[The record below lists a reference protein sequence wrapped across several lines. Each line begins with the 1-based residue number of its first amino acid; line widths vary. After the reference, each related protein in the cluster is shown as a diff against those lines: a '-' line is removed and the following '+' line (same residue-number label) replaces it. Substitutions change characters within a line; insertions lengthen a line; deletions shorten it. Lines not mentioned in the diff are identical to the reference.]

1 METANCGCCRDDL
14 PWEGRGTNLDISGCR
29 FSLYPMTDNFVSVIL
44 GALEKTDTS
53 AVWSQSDALST
64 VYRGKLPYVADAV
77 RALFINAWQPEV
89 HMALE
94 GQFSKGCPG
103 DTDGDSLLD
112 REGVG
117 CICFSPLAQ
126 GALTD
131 KYLHGIPA
139 GSRASREGTSI
150 GGRYLSPEN
159 LEKIRLLNET
169 AALRGQTLAQMALS
183 WVLRRK
189 EVTSVLI
196 GASRPEQLKENA
208 AVLNQPDL
216 SQEELDRIDEILAG
230 EQKESRP

>member
-53 AVWSQSDALST
+53 AVWSQSDAMST

-77 RALFINAWQPEV
+77 RALFISAWQPEV

-112 REGVG
+112 REGEAPNRAKIQDRHFPVL
-117 CICFSPLAQ
+117 CKLA
-126 GALTD
+126 L
-131 KYLHGIPA
+131 YPM
-139 GSRASREGTSI
+139 GT
-150 GGRYLSPEN
+150 GDY
-159 LEKIRLLNET
+159 
-169 AALRGQTLAQMALS
+169 
-183 WVLRRK
+183 
-189 EVTSVLI
+189 
-196 GASRPEQLKENA
+196 
-208 AVLNQPDL
+208 
-216 SQEELDRIDEILAG
+216 IDEIAKVWRMAEAEGLNPKTIHYATRIEG
-230 EQKESRP
+230 DVQKVFDYLEEVCRLMEQSVPHYILHFTLSVNSPTNEG

>member
-112 REGVG
+112 REGEAPNRAKIQDRHFPVL
-117 CICFSPLAQ
+117 CKLA
-126 GALTD
+126 L
-131 KYLHGIPA
+131 YPM
-139 GSRASREGTSI
+139 GT
-150 GGRYLSPEN
+150 GDY
-159 LEKIRLLNET
+159 
-169 AALRGQTLAQMALS
+169 
-183 WVLRRK
+183 
-189 EVTSVLI
+189 
-196 GASRPEQLKENA
+196 
-208 AVLNQPDL
+208 
-216 SQEELDRIDEILAG
+216 IDEIAKVWRMAEEEGLNPKTIHYATRIEG
-230 EQKESRP
+230 DVQKVFDYLEEVCRLMEQSVPHYILHFTLSVNSPTNEG

>member
-112 REGVG
+112 REGEAPNRAKIQDRHFPVL
-117 CICFSPLAQ
+117 CKV
-126 GALTD
+126 AL
-131 KYLHGIPA
+131 YPM
-139 GSRASREGTSI
+139 GT
-150 GGRYLSPEN
+150 GDY
-159 LEKIRLLNET
+159 
-169 AALRGQTLAQMALS
+169 
-183 WVLRRK
+183 
-189 EVTSVLI
+189 
-196 GASRPEQLKENA
+196 
-208 AVLNQPDL
+208 
-216 SQEELDRIDEILAG
+216 IDEIAKVWRMAEAEGLNPKTIHYATRIEG
-230 EQKESRP
+230 DVQKVFDYLEEVCRLMEQSVPHYILHFTLSVNSPTNEG

>member
-112 REGVG
+112 REGEAPNRAKIQDRHFPVL
-117 CICFSPLAQ
+117 CKLA
-126 GALTD
+126 L
-131 KYLHGIPA
+131 YPM
-139 GSRASREGTSI
+139 GT
-150 GGRYLSPEN
+150 GDY
-159 LEKIRLLNET
+159 
-169 AALRGQTLAQMALS
+169 
-183 WVLRRK
+183 
-189 EVTSVLI
+189 
-196 GASRPEQLKENA
+196 
-208 AVLNQPDL
+208 
-216 SQEELDRIDEILAG
+216 IDEIAKVWHMAEAEGLNPKTIHYATRIEG
-230 EQKESRP
+230 DVQKVFDYLEEVCRLMEQSVPHYILHFTLSVNSPTNEG

>member
-29 FSLYPMTDNFVSVIL
+29 FALYPMTDNFVSVIL
-44 GALEKTDTS
+44 GSLEKTDTS

-112 REGVG
+112 REGEAPNRAKIQDRHFPVL
-117 CICFSPLAQ
+117 CKLA
-126 GALTD
+126 L
-131 KYLHGIPA
+131 YPM
-139 GSRASREGTSI
+139 GT
-150 GGRYLSPEN
+150 GDY
-159 LEKIRLLNET
+159 
-169 AALRGQTLAQMALS
+169 
-183 WVLRRK
+183 
-189 EVTSVLI
+189 
-196 GASRPEQLKENA
+196 
-208 AVLNQPDL
+208 
-216 SQEELDRIDEILAG
+216 IDEIAKVWRMAEAEGLNPKTIHYATRIEG
-230 EQKESRP
+230 DVQKVFDYLEEVCRLMEQSVPHYILHFTLSVNSPTNEG

>member
-103 DTDGDSLLD
+103 DTDGDSLMD
-112 REGVG
+112 REGEAPNRAKIQDRHFPVL
-117 CICFSPLAQ
+117 CKLA
-126 GALTD
+126 L
-131 KYLHGIPA
+131 YPM
-139 GSRASREGTSI
+139 GT
-150 GGRYLSPEN
+150 GDY
-159 LEKIRLLNET
+159 
-169 AALRGQTLAQMALS
+169 
-183 WVLRRK
+183 
-189 EVTSVLI
+189 
-196 GASRPEQLKENA
+196 
-208 AVLNQPDL
+208 
-216 SQEELDRIDEILAG
+216 IDEIAKVWRMAEAEGLNPKTIHYATRIEG
-230 EQKESRP
+230 DVQKVFDYLEEVCRLMEQSVPHYILHFTLSVNSPTNEG

>member
-1 METANCGCCRDDL
+1 METANCDCCRDDL

-44 GALEKTDTS
+44 GSLEKTDTS

-112 REGVG
+112 REGEAPNRAKIQDRHFPVL
-117 CICFSPLAQ
+117 CKLA
-126 GALTD
+126 L
-131 KYLHGIPA
+131 YPM
-139 GSRASREGTSI
+139 GT
-150 GGRYLSPEN
+150 GDY
-159 LEKIRLLNET
+159 
-169 AALRGQTLAQMALS
+169 
-183 WVLRRK
+183 
-189 EVTSVLI
+189 
-196 GASRPEQLKENA
+196 
-208 AVLNQPDL
+208 
-216 SQEELDRIDEILAG
+216 IDEIAKVWRMAEAEGLNPKTIHYATRIEG
-230 EQKESRP
+230 DVQKVFDYLEEVCRLMEQSVPHYILHFTLSVNSPTNEG

>member
-112 REGVG
+112 REGEAPNRAKIQDRHFPVL
-117 CICFSPLAQ
+117 CKLA
-126 GALTD
+126 L
-131 KYLHGIPA
+131 YPM
-139 GSRASREGTSI
+139 GT
-150 GGRYLSPEN
+150 GDY
-159 LEKIRLLNET
+159 
-169 AALRGQTLAQMALS
+169 
-183 WVLRRK
+183 
-189 EVTSVLI
+189 
-196 GASRPEQLKENA
+196 
-208 AVLNQPDL
+208 
-216 SQEELDRIDEILAG
+216 IDEIAKVWRMAEAEGLNPLTIHYATRIEG
-230 EQKESRP
+230 DVQKVFDYLEEVCRLMEQSVPHYILHFTLSVNSPTNEG

>member
-77 RALFINAWQPEV
+77 RALFINALQPEV

-112 REGVG
+112 REGEAPNRAKIQDRHFPVL
-117 CICFSPLAQ
+117 CKLA
-126 GALTD
+126 L
-131 KYLHGIPA
+131 YPM
-139 GSRASREGTSI
+139 GT
-150 GGRYLSPEN
+150 GDY
-159 LEKIRLLNET
+159 
-169 AALRGQTLAQMALS
+169 
-183 WVLRRK
+183 
-189 EVTSVLI
+189 
-196 GASRPEQLKENA
+196 
-208 AVLNQPDL
+208 
-216 SQEELDRIDEILAG
+216 IDEIAKVWRMAEAESLNPKTIHYATRIEG
-230 EQKESRP
+230 DVQKVFDYLEEVCRLMEQSVPHYILHFTLSVNSPTNEG

>member
-44 GALEKTDTS
+44 GSLEKTDTS

-103 DTDGDSLLD
+103 DTDGDSVLD
-112 REGVG
+112 REGEAPNRAKIQDRHFPVL
-117 CICFSPLAQ
+117 CKLA
-126 GALTD
+126 L
-131 KYLHGIPA
+131 YPM
-139 GSRASREGTSI
+139 GT
-150 GGRYLSPEN
+150 GDY
-159 LEKIRLLNET
+159 
-169 AALRGQTLAQMALS
+169 
-183 WVLRRK
+183 
-189 EVTSVLI
+189 
-196 GASRPEQLKENA
+196 
-208 AVLNQPDL
+208 
-216 SQEELDRIDEILAG
+216 IDEIAKVWRMAEAEGLNPKTIHYATRIEG
-230 EQKESRP
+230 DVQKVFDYLEEVCRLMEQSVPHYILHFTLSVNSPTNEG

>member
-112 REGVG
+112 REGEAPNRVKIQDRHFPVL
-117 CICFSPLAQ
+117 CKLALYPM
-126 GALTD
+126 GPGD
-131 KYLHGIPA
+131 Y
-139 GSRASREGTSI
+139 
-150 GGRYLSPEN
+150 
-159 LEKIRLLNET
+159 
-169 AALRGQTLAQMALS
+169 
-183 WVLRRK
+183 
-189 EVTSVLI
+189 
-196 GASRPEQLKENA
+196 
-208 AVLNQPDL
+208 
-216 SQEELDRIDEILAG
+216 IDEIAKVWRMAEAEGLNPKTIHYATRIEG
-230 EQKESRP
+230 DVQKVFDYLEEVCRLMEQSVPHYILHFTLSVNSPTNEG

>member
-77 RALFINAWQPEV
+77 RALFVNAWQPEV

-112 REGVG
+112 REGEAPNRAKIQDRHFPVL
-117 CICFSPLAQ
+117 CKLA
-126 GALTD
+126 L
-131 KYLHGIPA
+131 YPM
-139 GSRASREGTSI
+139 GT
-150 GGRYLSPEN
+150 GDY
-159 LEKIRLLNET
+159 
-169 AALRGQTLAQMALS
+169 
-183 WVLRRK
+183 
-189 EVTSVLI
+189 
-196 GASRPEQLKENA
+196 
-208 AVLNQPDL
+208 
-216 SQEELDRIDEILAG
+216 IDEIAKVWRMAEAEGLNPKTIHYATRIEG
-230 EQKESRP
+230 DVQKVFDYLEEVCRLMEQSVPHYILHFTLSVNSPTNEG

>member
-77 RALFINAWQPEV
+77 RALFIIAWQPEV

-112 REGVG
+112 REGEAPNRAKIQDRHFPVL
-117 CICFSPLAQ
+117 CKLA
-126 GALTD
+126 L
-131 KYLHGIPA
+131 YPM
-139 GSRASREGTSI
+139 GT
-150 GGRYLSPEN
+150 GDY
-159 LEKIRLLNET
+159 
-169 AALRGQTLAQMALS
+169 
-183 WVLRRK
+183 
-189 EVTSVLI
+189 
-196 GASRPEQLKENA
+196 
-208 AVLNQPDL
+208 
-216 SQEELDRIDEILAG
+216 IDEIAKVWRMAEAEGLNPKTIHYATRIEG
-230 EQKESRP
+230 DVQKVFDYLEEVCRLMEQSVPHYILHFTLSVNSPTNEG

>member
-29 FSLYPMTDNFVSVIL
+29 FSLYTMTDNFVSVIL
-44 GALEKTDTS
+44 GALEKIDTS

-112 REGVG
+112 REGEAPNRAKIQDRHFPVL
-117 CICFSPLAQ
+117 CKLA
-126 GALTD
+126 L
-131 KYLHGIPA
+131 YPM
-139 GSRASREGTSI
+139 GT
-150 GGRYLSPEN
+150 GDY
-159 LEKIRLLNET
+159 
-169 AALRGQTLAQMALS
+169 
-183 WVLRRK
+183 
-189 EVTSVLI
+189 
-196 GASRPEQLKENA
+196 
-208 AVLNQPDL
+208 
-216 SQEELDRIDEILAG
+216 IDEIAKVWRMAEEEGLNPKTIHYATRIEG
-230 EQKESRP
+230 DVQKVFDYLEEVCRLMEQSVPHYILHFTLSVNSPTNEG

>member
-126 GALTD
+126 GALTG
-131 KYLHGIPA
+131 KYLKGIEA
-139 GSRASREGTSI
+139 GTRASRAGSTLKE
-150 GGRYLSPEN
+150 RYLSPEK
-159 LEKIRLLNET
+159 LRTVEQLSRT
-169 AALRGQTLAQMALS
+169 AEERGQTMAQMALS
-183 WVLRRK
+183 WVLRRG

-196 GASRPEQLKENA
+196 GASRPAQLMENLTA
-208 AVLNQPDL
+208 MEKTTFT
-216 SQEELDRIDEILAG
+216 EEE
-230 EQKESRP
+230 ESRIGAILEGTWKSE